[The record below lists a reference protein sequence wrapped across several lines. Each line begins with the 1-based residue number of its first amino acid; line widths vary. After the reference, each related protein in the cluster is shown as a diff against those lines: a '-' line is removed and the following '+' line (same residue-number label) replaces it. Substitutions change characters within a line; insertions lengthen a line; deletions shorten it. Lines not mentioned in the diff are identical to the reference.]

1 MQTHLTQWL
10 LAGFLVAVAPSCISL
25 GIGTAAATGQADTVS
40 ATGARLGTALQATG
54 PNPSLGD
61 QAKVFGR
68 LIGTWDVEYTDFSK
82 DGKVVHRSGE
92 LSFGWVLDGHVMQDL
107 WVVYPSA
114 EGKAREVY
122 TDLFYFNP
130 KSGTWADVF
139 LDPQDASF
147 ATFTGG
153 ASGNDRIVL
162 DSRDLVP
169 GQIRRWSF
177 NDIRGDAL
185 VFRDDASGDGGKT
198 WTLKSEYHMKR
209 RGEGPPA
216 QQPAQQ

>member
-1 MQTHLTQWL
+1 MQKRFAQWFL
-10 LAGFLVAVAPSCISL
+10 LWFPAAVLPSCISV
-25 GIGTAAATGQADTVS
+25 GIATAAATGQAGS
-40 ATGARLGTALQATG
+40 APASDMRLAPALEATG
-54 PNPSLGD
+54 PDPSLGD
-61 QAKVFGR
+61 QAKTFGR

-82 DGKVVHRSGE
+82 DGKVIHRRGE
-92 LSFGWVLDGHVMQDL
+92 LSFAWVLDGHVMQDL

-153 ASGNDRIVL
+153 ASGNDRIAL

-177 NDIRGDAL
+177 NDIRGDSL
-185 VFRDDASGDGGKT
+185 VFRDDASADAGKT

-209 RGEGPPA
+209 RGEGPAA
-216 QQPAQQ
+216 QQ